1 MSLKHVFNTVKNHS
15 PLLYWIVIVHL
26 VLAIVSITN
35 SFMDDRTLMGVNVW
49 MKPLKF
55 SISVAIYILTVGF
68 LMTLYPFSK
77 KKKNLINNIVCW
89 TLLIELGLI
98 IYQAS
103 GGVQSHYNISNPFD
117 GLIFTAMGILIA
129 INVIIMALFIFETI
143 RLKLKTPKLLQW
155 AILLGWVIIFFGS
168 WVGGQMISE
177 MSHNIGVED
186 GGPGLP
192 LVNWSTI
199 AGDLRVAHFFGLHGL
214 QIIPILALLISIPT
228 INLFTHGTH
237 ITVAH
242 SMGTTIGIN
251 STILIAAIFYIVSKE
266 NKFSLNK
273 YKKRL
278 NIAFWLFHIS
288 LLVFWGSLLY
298 SGYLK
303 GIWDQMDMPKTSFS
317 EFITDLK
324 PVIHVLVSG
333 GLFLFISIEFIT
345 NPLIKALINKSKK

>member
-26 VLAIVSITN
+26 VLAIVSITS

-155 AILLGWVIIFFGS
+155 AILLGWVIVFFGS

-214 QIIPILALLISIPT
+214 QIIPILALLIS
-228 INLFTHGTH
+228 
-237 ITVAH
+237 
-242 SMGTTIGIN
+242 
-251 STILIAAIFYIVSKE
+251 
-266 NKFSLNK
+266 
-273 YKKRL
+273 
-278 NIAFWLFHIS
+278 
-288 LLVFWGSLLY
+288 
-298 SGYLK
+298 
-303 GIWDQMDMPKTSFS
+303 
-317 EFITDLK
+317 
-324 PVIHVLVSG
+324 
-333 GLFLFISIEFIT
+333 
-345 NPLIKALINKSKK
+345 NKSKTSARSQIIIVTVFGIAYALCIGYTFYQAKQGVPFI

>member
-26 VLAIVSITN
+26 VLAIVSITS

-155 AILLGWVIIFFGS
+155 AILLGWVIVFFGS

-214 QIIPILALLISIPT
+214 QIIPIFALLIS
-228 INLFTHGTH
+228 
-237 ITVAH
+237 
-242 SMGTTIGIN
+242 
-251 STILIAAIFYIVSKE
+251 
-266 NKFSLNK
+266 
-273 YKKRL
+273 
-278 NIAFWLFHIS
+278 
-288 LLVFWGSLLY
+288 
-298 SGYLK
+298 
-303 GIWDQMDMPKTSFS
+303 
-317 EFITDLK
+317 
-324 PVIHVLVSG
+324 
-333 GLFLFISIEFIT
+333 
-345 NPLIKALINKSKK
+345 NKSKTSARNQIIIVTVFGIAYALCIGYTFYQAKQGVPFI

>member
-26 VLAIVSITN
+26 VLAIVSITS
-35 SFMDDRTLMGVNVW
+35 SFMDDTTLMGVNVW

-155 AILLGWVIIFFGS
+155 AILLGWVIVFFGS

-214 QIIPILALLISIPT
+214 QIIPIFALLIS
-228 INLFTHGTH
+228 
-237 ITVAH
+237 
-242 SMGTTIGIN
+242 
-251 STILIAAIFYIVSKE
+251 
-266 NKFSLNK
+266 
-273 YKKRL
+273 
-278 NIAFWLFHIS
+278 
-288 LLVFWGSLLY
+288 
-298 SGYLK
+298 
-303 GIWDQMDMPKTSFS
+303 
-317 EFITDLK
+317 
-324 PVIHVLVSG
+324 
-333 GLFLFISIEFIT
+333 
-345 NPLIKALINKSKK
+345 NKSKITTKNQIIIVTVFGLAYALFVGYTFYQAKQGLPFV